1 LPEEVLGGLKPGDAV
16 MIVASG
22 SDASP
27 TAVTLLVGVD
37 PILRA
42 APEGEMT
49 LAPWSLGSSGGADAG
64 Q

>member
-1 LPEEVLGGLKPGDAV
+1 